1 MLDSLTNRLTGILD
15 RLRGFG
21 RLTEEN
27 IQEALREVRVALL
40 EADVNFKVVK
50 GFIDRVRV
58 KAVGQDV
65 LQSLTPGQQV
75 VKVVRDEL
83 VELLGGSAHRLAMA
97 PHPPTVVMLV
107 GLQGSGKTTSAA
119 KLARHF
125 QKQGQHPLL
134 AAADVYRPA
143 AVDQLKTLGAQ
154 LGIPVVGEATQR
166 PVEICAAARD
176 EAARRGLSPLIL
188 DTAGRLHID
197 EEMLE
202 ELRAIKRAVGPHH
215 VLLVVDAMTGQDA
228 VTVAEKFNAAIGI
241 DAVVLT
247 KMDGDA
253 RGGAA
258 LSVRQVTGRP
268 IAFVGVGEK
277 TEALEPFHPDRLAQR
292 ILGMGDVL
300 SLVEKAQATV
310 DAGQAEAL
318 AQKIHD
324 DTFTLEDFAT
334 QLRQLRSMGPLGQ
347 LMDMVPFFKGAR
359 GLPKEMTGE
368 EQELDRYTA
377 IIGSMTPHERREPS
391 VINGSR
397 RARIA
402 RGSGTNVSDVN
413 RLLKQYGQLRK
424 MMKGLKNME
433 GRMGKFKGAL
443 PFLADLM
450 RQMPIPLALDFLEV
464 SSYGEATES
473 SGVVRILKD
482 LAKPIEGRDVVVVE
496 DILDT
501 GHTLAYVIE
510 HLRSKQPASV
520 RLCTLLDKPARRIVP
535 IQIDYRGFEIP
546 DKFVV
551 GYGLDYA
558 ERYRNLPFI
567 GVLKPEVYRGEP

>member
-166 PVEICAAARD
+166 PVDICAAARA

-318 AQKIHD
+318 AQKIRD

-368 EQELDRYTA
+368 ERELDRYTA

-413 RLLKQYGQLRK
+413 RLLKQYAQLRK

-443 PFLADLM
+443 PFLP
-450 RQMPIPLALDFLEV
+450 R
-464 SSYGEATES
+464 
-473 SGVVRILKD
+473 
-482 LAKPIEGRDVVVVE
+482 
-496 DILDT
+496 
-501 GHTLAYVIE
+501 
-510 HLRSKQPASV
+510 
-520 RLCTLLDKPARRIVP
+520 
-535 IQIDYRGFEIP
+535 
-546 DKFVV
+546 
-551 GYGLDYA
+551 
-558 ERYRNLPFI
+558 
-567 GVLKPEVYRGEP
+567 

>member
-27 IQEALREVRVALL
+27 VQEALREVRVALL

-134 AAADVYRPA
+134 AAVDVYRPA

-166 PVEICAAARD
+166 PVDICAAARD

-202 ELRAIKRAVGPHH
+202 ELRAIKRVVGPHH

-241 DAVVLT
+241 DAVILT

-318 AQKIHD
+318 AQKIRD
-324 DTFTLEDFAT
+324 DAFTLEDFAT
-334 QLRQLRSMGPLGQ
+334 QLKQLRSMGPLGQ
-347 LMDMVPFFKGAR
+347 LMDMVPFFKGAK

-368 EQELDRYTA
+368 EQELDRYGA
-377 IIGSMTPHERREPS
+377 IIASMTPHERREPS

-402 RGSGTNVSDVN
+402 RGSGTSVSDVN
-413 RLLKQYGQLRK
+413 RLLKQYAQLRK

-443 PFLADLM
+443 PFLP
-450 RQMPIPLALDFLEV
+450 R
-464 SSYGEATES
+464 
-473 SGVVRILKD
+473 
-482 LAKPIEGRDVVVVE
+482 
-496 DILDT
+496 
-501 GHTLAYVIE
+501 
-510 HLRSKQPASV
+510 
-520 RLCTLLDKPARRIVP
+520 
-535 IQIDYRGFEIP
+535 
-546 DKFVV
+546 
-551 GYGLDYA
+551 
-558 ERYRNLPFI
+558 
-567 GVLKPEVYRGEP
+567 

>member
-1 MLDSLTNRLTGILD
+1 MLDSLTNRLTGILH

-318 AQKIHD
+318 AQKIRD

-413 RLLKQYGQLRK
+413 RLLKQYAQLRK

-443 PFLADLM
+443 PFLP
-450 RQMPIPLALDFLEV
+450 R
-464 SSYGEATES
+464 
-473 SGVVRILKD
+473 
-482 LAKPIEGRDVVVVE
+482 
-496 DILDT
+496 
-501 GHTLAYVIE
+501 
-510 HLRSKQPASV
+510 
-520 RLCTLLDKPARRIVP
+520 
-535 IQIDYRGFEIP
+535 
-546 DKFVV
+546 
-551 GYGLDYA
+551 
-558 ERYRNLPFI
+558 
-567 GVLKPEVYRGEP
+567 

>member
-27 IQEALREVRVALL
+27 IQEAMREVRVALL

-134 AAADVYRPA
+134 AAADIYRPA

-166 PVEICAAARD
+166 PVDICAAARD

-318 AQKIHD
+318 AQKIRD
-324 DTFTLEDFAT
+324 DTFTLEDFAA
-334 QLRQLRSMGPLGQ
+334 QLKQLRSMGPLGQ
-347 LMDMVPFFKGAR
+347 LMDMVPFFKGAK
-359 GLPKEMTGE
+359 GLPKEMSGE
-368 EQELDRYTA
+368 EQELDRYGA
-377 IIGSMTPHERREPS
+377 IIASMTPHERREPS

-402 RGSGTNVSDVN
+402 RGSGTSVSDVN
-413 RLLKQYGQLRK
+413 RLLKQYAQLRK

-443 PFLADLM
+443 PFLP
-450 RQMPIPLALDFLEV
+450 R
-464 SSYGEATES
+464 
-473 SGVVRILKD
+473 
-482 LAKPIEGRDVVVVE
+482 
-496 DILDT
+496 
-501 GHTLAYVIE
+501 
-510 HLRSKQPASV
+510 
-520 RLCTLLDKPARRIVP
+520 
-535 IQIDYRGFEIP
+535 
-546 DKFVV
+546 
-551 GYGLDYA
+551 
-558 ERYRNLPFI
+558 
-567 GVLKPEVYRGEP
+567 

>member
-143 AVDQLKTLGAQ
+143 AVEQLKTLGAQ

-166 PVEICAAARD
+166 PVDICAAARD

-202 ELRAIKRAVGPHH
+202 ELRVIKRAVGPHH

-241 DAVVLT
+241 DAVILT

-318 AQKIHD
+318 ARKIRD
-324 DTFTLEDFAT
+324 DAFTLEDFAT
-334 QLRQLRSMGPLGQ
+334 QLKQLRSMGPLGQ
-347 LMDMVPFFKGAR
+347 LMDMVPFFKGAK

-368 EQELDRYTA
+368 EQELDRYGA
-377 IIGSMTPHERREPS
+377 IIASMTPHERREPS

-402 RGSGTNVSDVN
+402 RGSGTSVSDVN
-413 RLLKQYGQLRK
+413 RLLKQYAQLRK
-424 MMKGLKNME
+424 MMKGLKTME

-443 PFLADLM
+443 PFLP
-450 RQMPIPLALDFLEV
+450 R
-464 SSYGEATES
+464 
-473 SGVVRILKD
+473 
-482 LAKPIEGRDVVVVE
+482 
-496 DILDT
+496 
-501 GHTLAYVIE
+501 
-510 HLRSKQPASV
+510 
-520 RLCTLLDKPARRIVP
+520 
-535 IQIDYRGFEIP
+535 
-546 DKFVV
+546 
-551 GYGLDYA
+551 
-558 ERYRNLPFI
+558 
-567 GVLKPEVYRGEP
+567 

>member
-97 PHPPTVVMLV
+97 PHPPTVVMLM

-318 AQKIHD
+318 AQKIRD

-368 EQELDRYTA
+368 ERELDRYTA

-413 RLLKQYGQLRK
+413 RLLKQYAQLRK

-443 PFLADLM
+443 PFLP
-450 RQMPIPLALDFLEV
+450 R
-464 SSYGEATES
+464 
-473 SGVVRILKD
+473 
-482 LAKPIEGRDVVVVE
+482 
-496 DILDT
+496 
-501 GHTLAYVIE
+501 
-510 HLRSKQPASV
+510 
-520 RLCTLLDKPARRIVP
+520 
-535 IQIDYRGFEIP
+535 
-546 DKFVV
+546 
-551 GYGLDYA
+551 
-558 ERYRNLPFI
+558 
-567 GVLKPEVYRGEP
+567 

>member
-1 MLDSLTNRLTGILD
+1 MLDSLTSRLTGILD

-21 RLTEEN
+21 RLTEDN

-50 GFIDRVRV
+50 SFVERVRV

-97 PHPPTVVMLV
+97 SHPPTVVMLI

-134 AAADVYRPA
+134 VAADVYRPA
-143 AVDQLKTLGAQ
+143 AIDQLKTLGAQ
-154 LGIPVVGEATQR
+154 LGVPVVGEADQR
-166 PVEICAAARD
+166 PVDISSAARD

-202 ELRAIKRAVGPHH
+202 ELRAIKKAVGPHH

-228 VTVAEKFNAAIGI
+228 VTVADKFNAAIGI
-241 DAVVLT
+241 DAVILT

-258 LSVRQVTGRP
+258 LSVREVTGRP

-277 TEALEPFHPDRLAQR
+277 TDALEPFHPDRLAQR

-300 SLVEKAQATV
+300 SLVEKAQASV
-310 DAGQAEAL
+310 DAEQAEVL
-318 AQKIHD
+318 AQKIRD
-324 DTFTLEDFAT
+324 DAFTLEDFAS
-334 QLRQLRSMGPLGQ
+334 QLKQLRSMGPLGQ
-347 LMDMVPFFKGAR
+347 LMDMVPFFKGAK
-359 GLPKEMTGE
+359 GLPKEMAGE
-368 EQELDRYTA
+368 EKELHRYEA
-377 IIGSMTPHERREPS
+377 IIASMTPLERREPA

-402 RGSGTNVSDVN
+402 RGSGTSVSDVN
-413 RLLKQYGQLRK
+413 RLLKQYAQLKK
-424 MMKGLKNME
+424 MMKGLKQME
-433 GRMGKFKGAL
+433 GRMGKLKGAL
-443 PFLADLM
+443 PFLP
-450 RQMPIPLALDFLEV
+450 R
-464 SSYGEATES
+464 
-473 SGVVRILKD
+473 
-482 LAKPIEGRDVVVVE
+482 
-496 DILDT
+496 
-501 GHTLAYVIE
+501 
-510 HLRSKQPASV
+510 
-520 RLCTLLDKPARRIVP
+520 
-535 IQIDYRGFEIP
+535 
-546 DKFVV
+546 
-551 GYGLDYA
+551 
-558 ERYRNLPFI
+558 
-567 GVLKPEVYRGEP
+567 

>member
-1 MLDSLTNRLTGILD
+1 MLDSLTSRLSGIFD

-27 IQEALREVRVALL
+27 TQEAMREVRMALL

-50 GFIDRVRV
+50 GFVDRVRV

-83 VELLGGSAHRLAMA
+83 VELLGGSGHRLAMA

-107 GLQGSGKTTSAA
+107 GLQGSGKTTTAA

-143 AVDQLKTLGAQ
+143 AIDQLKTLGSQ
-154 LGIPVVGEATQR
+154 LNIPVLGESSRR
-166 PVEICAAARD
+166 PVDICSEARD
-176 EAARRGLSPLIL
+176 DAARRGLSPLIL

-202 ELRAIKRAVGPHH
+202 ELRAIKRAVSPHH

-241 DAVVLT
+241 DALILT

-258 LSVRQVTGRP
+258 LSVREVTGRP

-277 TEALEPFHPDRLAQR
+277 TDALEPFHPDRLAQR

-310 DAGQAEAL
+310 DAEQAEAL
-318 AQKIHD
+318 ARKIRD
-324 DTFTLEDFAT
+324 DAFTLEDFAT
-334 QLRQLRSMGPLGQ
+334 QLKQLRSMGPLGQ
-347 LMDMVPFFKGAR
+347 ILDMVPFFKGAR
-359 GLPKEMTGE
+359 GLPKDMEGGE
-368 EQELDRYTA
+368 EELHRYEA
-377 IIGSMTPHERREPS
+377 IIGSMTPHERREPAIIS
-391 VINGSR
+391 GSR
-397 RARIA
+397 RSRIA
-402 RGSGTNVSDVN
+402 RGSGTGVSDVN
-413 RLLKQYGQLRK
+413 RLLKQYAQLRK
-424 MMKGLKNME
+424 MMKGLKQME
-433 GRMGKFKGAL
+433 GRMGKFKGGL
-443 PFLADLM
+443 PFLP
-450 RQMPIPLALDFLEV
+450 R
-464 SSYGEATES
+464 
-473 SGVVRILKD
+473 
-482 LAKPIEGRDVVVVE
+482 
-496 DILDT
+496 
-501 GHTLAYVIE
+501 
-510 HLRSKQPASV
+510 
-520 RLCTLLDKPARRIVP
+520 
-535 IQIDYRGFEIP
+535 
-546 DKFVV
+546 
-551 GYGLDYA
+551 
-558 ERYRNLPFI
+558 
-567 GVLKPEVYRGEP
+567 